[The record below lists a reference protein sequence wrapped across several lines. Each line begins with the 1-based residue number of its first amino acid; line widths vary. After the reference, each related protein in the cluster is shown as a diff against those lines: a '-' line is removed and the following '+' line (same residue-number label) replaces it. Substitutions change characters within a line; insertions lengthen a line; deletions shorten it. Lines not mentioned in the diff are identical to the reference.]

1 MSTLTPALL
10 QELKTYIDSRLIRE
24 EPPEVGV
31 CFDAQALPTVS
42 SAPRMHREKRA
53 DRIRANRVPEA
64 CGAAPS
70 RRELEQAL
78 SQLDESFSEML
89 LRKIDE
95 AGITDAAC
103 YKKARVDRKLF
114 SKIRSNRL
122 YRPAKVT
129 AVAFALALE
138 LPLPEAR
145 DMLSKAGYSL
155 SRSSVFDLIL
165 EFFISRGT
173 YDIDEIN
180 LALYQYD
187 QPLIGA

>member
-1 MSTLTPALL
+1 MSALTPALL

-31 CFDAQALPTVS
+31 CFAAQALPTVS
-42 SAPRMHREKRA
+42 APRMHGEKRA
-53 DRIRANRVPEA
+53 HRVRANGVPEA

>member
-53 DRIRANRVPEA
+53 DRIQANRAPEA
-64 CGAAPS
+64 RGAAPS

>member
-31 CFDAQALPTVS
+31 CFAAHALPTVS
-42 SAPRMHREKRA
+42 SAPWMHGEKRA
-53 DRIRANRVPEA
+53 HRVRANGAPEA